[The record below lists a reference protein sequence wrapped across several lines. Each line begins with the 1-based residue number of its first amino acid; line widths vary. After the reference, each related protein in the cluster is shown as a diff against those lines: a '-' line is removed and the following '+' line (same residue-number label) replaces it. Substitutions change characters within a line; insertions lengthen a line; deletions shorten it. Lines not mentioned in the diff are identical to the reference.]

1 MNTRNQKDP
10 KDHVAN
16 LSKRARLASLLF
28 DGARLGTTLPSPAAF
43 VEVPKLPPGA
53 SE

>member
-1 MNTRNQKDP
+1 MKPRNQNDP

-28 DGARLGTTLPSPAAF
+28 DGAKLGTTLPASAF
-43 VEVPKLPPGA
+43 LEPKLPRLSG
-53 SE
+53 E